1 MGNAISHETCLD
13 WRRGSPPLTIFPLL
27 RLLNHPFSPVESV
40 AILETAALTTIE
52 EDKENVAVSLSSSS
66 IVVRADSIYVR
77 VYIYIF

>member
-1 MGNAISHETCLD
+1 M
-13 WRRGSPPLTIFPLL
+13 
-27 RLLNHPFSPVESV
+27 

-77 VYIYIF
+77 VYIYILGKRITYILIHLHFMTGLLFIFHFS